1 MEKITVHAYDYTS
14 IDKYTEDDRT
24 AIHAWCLDRESNP
37 YLIRFNDF
45 PVFCH
50 VELPLFV
57 NGQYYRW
64 SEHSASRFVSWL
76 NVVLGEDRPER
87 GMFKMSKKIYFY
99 RGEKMFPMLLLL
111 FKSISA
117 MNHCEALLSKPHRV
131 PDIGLIM
138 TRVWETSISVIR
150 KLLTLRET
158 RYSQWFTIDAM
169 RVPADDRIST
179 LDREYIGQ
187 WKTMTPIPANE
198 TKGWTTHPRVLSFD
212 IECYS
217 SNHKAMP
224 NQLHALHVAY
234 MISIIFQRS
243 GDPSSRKRYGII
255 LGDCDDVTVDATRP
269 GPFPKEPTQPR
280 LDEQVPGDL
289 KIEIIRV
296 KTELELINKMSDLVN
311 QLDPEILI
319 GYNILSFDYPY
330 LDARLKRRL
339 QDWRPMGRIVNK
351 PSVMTSKTWQ
361 SGAYGH
367 NSVNILHMD
376 GRISI
381 DMLPLIKRDFKY
393 DKYDLDF
400 TSKEILGAHRGKH
413 DVKADVQFRLYEE
426 LVNSKNDVTTKL
438 GSIHTKEGNSREQLR
453 TAFNISIEETRKVLY
468 SFTDVTGGSVDE
480 LNLALDRYHRA
491 KTEMTRVMK
500 YCLEDSELV
509 LDMFEKMNIWIGL
522 VELSNIV
529 GVTIMDLF
537 TRGQQ
542 VRCLSQIYDLA
553 ARNNFIIDSRENEGI
568 RFSGGFV
575 FEPKPGLYENIICLD
590 FASLY
595 PSIMQA
601 FNICFTTLVP
611 PELMDSVSDD
621 QCHVFDFD
629 QEEDDDDDDDEE
641 EDPDEA
647 KKKKKERKTKKAT
660 DKKKTVHRHYK
671 FVKPTVRE
679 GILPRLVR
687 NLVAERRAV
696 RDLLDGKKDEKTG
709 EIIVKKETDPM
720 IRTILDKRQ
729 LALKVTANSFF
740 GFLGVQNGGK
750 LPLIEGAMCITA
762 KGRALIS
769 SVNGYLE
776 RTRGGTIVYG
786 DTDSSMVDLHI
797 TDPKECNAIGEA
809 LSKEI
814 TAFINHPP
822 LKMEFEKGMRR
833 FLVLKKKMYM
843 YTLTDS
849 DGNEKKKDGQVIV
862 VKKGVAEARRDR
874 CKWFRKVSDR
884 ISRMILGNAPMHETL
899 NVLVDMIGDLLRGNI
914 PLKELVSI
922 RELGAHYK
930 SDNYFVKVFADNLRK
945 LGKIVNPGDR
955 LEFVVVQH
963 PDPNAKVGMKM
974 RSPEVYNE
982 RLGTPAEERIDYIYY
997 LEHVLMNPID
1007 KLFSVGYNRQLD
1019 SIKATVGYK
1028 PKGRYHFKSIEE
1040 PVKMMIRVLADGN
1053 DIANVKSLL
1062 RPTPPAV
1069 PSPTSPTRHLNPRL
1083 LIVEAQSHIGESQKK
1098 EVSPKLIIV

>member
-1 MEKITVHAYDYTS
+1 MERLTVHGYDWT
-14 IDKYTEDDRT
+14 ITDKYTEDDRT

-37 YLIRFNDF
+37 YLIRFDDF

-57 NGQYYRW
+57 NGQYMRW
-64 SEHSASRFVSWL
+64 TEHTAGRFVSWL

-87 GMFKMSKKIYFY
+87 GMFKEAKKIYFY

-111 FKSISA
+111 FKSMSA
-117 MNHCEALLSKPHRV
+117 MNHCEALLTKPHRI
-131 PDIGLIM
+131 PDIGLVM
-138 TRVWETSISVIR
+138 ARVWETSISVVR

-158 RYSQWFTIDAM
+158 RYSQWFTIDATK
-169 RVPADDRIST
+169 VPSEDRIST
-179 LDREYIGQ
+179 LEREYIGH
-187 WKTMTPIPANE
+187 WKTLTAIPSTE

-269 GPFPKEPTQPR
+269 GPFPKEPNQPR
-280 LDEQVPGDL
+280 PDEQVPGDL
-289 KIEIIRV
+289 HIEIIRV
-296 KTELELINKMSDLVN
+296 KTEIEMINKMSELVN
-311 QLDPEILI
+311 HLDPEILI
-319 GYNILSFDYPY
+319 GYNILAFDYPY

-339 QDWRPMGRIVNK
+339 QEWQPMGRIVNK
-351 PSVMTSKTWQ
+351 PSIMTSKTWK

-413 DVKADVQFRLYEE
+413 DVKADVQFRIYEE
-426 LVNSKNDVTTKL
+426 LVNAKANVTTKL
-438 GSIHTKEGNSREQLR
+438 DSIHTKESNSKTQLKS
-453 TAFNISIEETRKVLY
+453 AFDISIEETKRVLH
-468 SFTDVTGGSVDE
+468 SFTDITGGSVEE
-480 LNLALDRYHRA
+480 LVLALDRYHQA

-529 GVTIMDLF
+529 GVTISELF

-542 VRCLSQIYDLA
+542 VRCLSQVYDLA
-553 ARNNFIIDSRENEGI
+553 ARNNFVIDSRENEGI

-611 PELMDSVSDD
+611 PELMDSVPDD
-621 QCHVFDFD
+621 QTHVFDFD
-629 QEEDDDDDDDEE
+629 QEEDDDEDDEDDD
-641 EDPDEA
+641 PDVA
-647 KKKKKERKTKKAT
+647 KKKRKE
-660 DKKKTVHRHYK
+660 KKKGKKNEKKKIVHRHYK
-671 FVKPTVRE
+671 FVKPSVRL
-679 GILPRLVR
+679 GILPQLVR

-696 RDLLDGKKDEKTG
+696 RQLLDGVKDEKTG
-709 EIIVKKETDPM
+709 EWIIKKETDPM

-762 KGRALIS
+762 KGRSLIS

-776 RTRGGTIVYG
+776 KTRGGTIVYG
-786 DTDSSMVDLHI
+786 DTDSSMVNLHI
-797 TDPKECNAIGEA
+797 TDPKDCNPIGEA

-822 LKMEFEKGMRR
+822 LKMEFEKGMRH

-849 DGNEKKKDGQVIV
+849 DGNEKRKDGQVIV
-862 VKKGVAEARRDR
+862 IKKGVAEARRDR

-884 ISRMILGNAPMHETL
+884 ISRMILGKAPMHETL
-899 NVLVDMIGDLLRGNI
+899 NVLVDMVSELLRGAI
-914 PLKELVSI
+914 PIRELVSI

-930 SDNYFVKVFADNLRK
+930 SENYFVKVFADNLRK
-945 LGKIVNPGDR
+945 LGKIVSPGDR
-955 LEFVVVQH
+955 LEFVVVQSQ
-963 PDPNAKVGMKM
+963 DPNAKVGTKM
-974 RSPEVYNE
+974 RSPEVYSE

-1007 KLFSVGYNRQLD
+1007 KLFSVGYNRELE
-1019 SIKATVGYK
+1019 SIKTTVGYK
-1028 PKGRYHFKSIEE
+1028 PKGRYHFKSIEN
-1040 PVKMMIRVLADGN
+1040 PIKMMIRVLADGN
-1053 DIANVKSLL
+1053 DISGIKGLL
-1062 RPTPPAV
+1062 RPTMPPVQMKA
-1069 PSPTSPTRHLNPRL
+1069 RL
-1083 LIVEAQSHIGESQKK
+1083 LVMEEKK
-1098 EVSPKLIIV
+1098 VPKLVIV